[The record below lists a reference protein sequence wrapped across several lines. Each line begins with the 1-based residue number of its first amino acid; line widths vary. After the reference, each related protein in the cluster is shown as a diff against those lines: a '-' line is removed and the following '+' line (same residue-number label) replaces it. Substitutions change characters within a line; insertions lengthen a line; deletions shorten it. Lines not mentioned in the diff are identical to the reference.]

1 MITLPPLDRFIEDVP
16 LVTGEG
22 QFLADLVDDGVLH
35 CAFARST
42 VAHGIVTG
50 CDTTAAREAPG
61 VVAVYESAAELGLKD
76 LPSAPGGGGAPEA
89 AGMTRPPFASERV
102 RYVGEAVCVVVAET
116 AGEAAEAAALV
127 VLTIEPLPVVGSAED
142 GLKDSSLLFPG
153 AGTNL
158 VHRTGVTQ
166 GDPAAGEYDIVVS
179 VDVASP
185 RMSHVAI
192 ETLGFL
198 AKPVGDG
205 LEVWCGHQAPG
216 RLPRQIGGLL
226 GIPPE
231 SVRARSPLVGGAF
244 GTKSQLY
251 PEYPIVASVARQL
264 GRPAVWL
271 QSRRE
276 SILNGTHGRGQHNRV
291 ELSGDK
297 SGRIRRGRFEILAE
311 IGAYPL
317 YGSRVP
323 LYTQLVATGLY
334 DIEHVAIDT
343 TMVVTNRPP
352 IGALRGAGRPEAAL
366 GIERA
371 VDAFAAAAGRDPAEV
386 RRLNFI
392 PKESLPYKTATGALY
407 DSGDYAQ
414 ALEMALDAVD
424 VPAFR
429 AEQAE
434 RRAAGQDPIG
444 LGICA
449 FVERTGGGVGSGEFG
464 RVDISPSGEVIV
476 RSGSMS
482 TGVGHQTVWRQ
493 LASSVLTVAPKD
505 VRVIEGDTGEVPN
518 SVGSFA
524 SRSAQM
530 GGTAVW
536 ECAQH
541 VRDQARTKAAEM
553 LEIAEGDLS
562 LDAGVFRVN
571 GSPAIEVSLGE
582 IAAAIQED
590 GGELAFEEFFNPES
604 QTFPYG
610 VYVAVVGVELD
621 TGSISIDRLVCVDDV
636 GTVLNPMIV
645 EGQIHGSVMMG
656 LGQALLEEVRYD
668 DDGQPLNPTLLDYLV
683 APALLEVPIET
694 LHLSH
699 PAPSIPTG
707 VKGAGESGCIGVPPA
722 MLNAVYDA
730 LEPYGVTDL
739 SMPLTPEKVW
749 TAIQDARPGR
759 NVE

>member
-1 MITLPPLDRFIEDVP
+1 MIELQPLDRYIEDVP
-16 LVTGEG
+16 LVTGDGE
-22 QFLADLVDDGVLH
+22 FLADLVDEGVLH
-35 CAFARST
+35 CAFARSPI
-42 VAHGIVTG
+42 AHGIVIK
-50 CDTTAAREAPG
+50 CDTTGAREAPG
-61 VVAVYESAAELGLKD
+61 VVAVYEQAADLGLKD
-76 LPSAPGGGGAPEA
+76 LPSNPGGTEAPEA

-102 RYVGEAVCVVVAET
+102 RYAGEAVCVVVAET
-116 AGEAAEAAALV
+116 AREAEEAAALV
-127 VLTIEPLPVVGSAED
+127 VLEFEPLPVVGSVEEGLED
-142 GLKDSSLLFPG
+142 ESLLFPA

-158 VHRTGVTQ
+158 VMTTGVTQ
-166 GDPAAGEYDIVVS
+166 GDPSAGGYDIVVA
-179 VDVASP
+179 VDVLSP

-198 AKPVGDG
+198 ARPAGDG

-216 RLPRQIGGLL
+216 RLPRQIGRLL

-251 PEYPIVASVARQL
+251 PEYPIVASVARKL

-276 SILNGTHGRGQHNRV
+276 AILNGTHGRGQHNRV
-291 ELSGDK
+291 ELSGDQ
-297 SGRIRRGRFEILAE
+297 SGRIRKARIEIKAE
-311 IGAYPL
+311 LGAYPL

-334 DIEHVAIDT
+334 DIEHVEIET
-343 TMVVTNRPP
+343 TMVLTNRPP

-371 VDAFAAAAGRDPAEV
+371 VDEFAAAAGVDPAEV
-386 RRLNFI
+386 RRRNFI
-392 PKESLPYKTATGALY
+392 PAENLPYQTATGAIY
-407 DSGDYAQ
+407 DSGDYAR

-424 VPAFR
+424 VPAVR
-429 AEQAE
+429 AEQGE
-434 RRAAGQDPIG
+434 RRRNGRNPIG

-449 FVERTGGGVGSGEFG
+449 FIERTGGAIGSGEFG
-464 RVDISPSGEVIV
+464 RVDVCPTGEVIV

-493 LASSVLTVAPKD
+493 LASSVLTVAPD
-505 VRVIEGDTGEVPN
+505 EVQVIQGDTGEVST

-536 ECAQH
+536 ECAQR
-541 VRDQARTKAAEM
+541 VRDQAHAKAGEM
-553 LEIAEGDLS
+553 LEIAEDDLF
-562 LDAGVFRVN
+562 LEAGSFRVK
-571 GSPAIEVSLGE
+571 GSPDIELSLGE
-582 IAAAIQED
+582 IAAAIQQS

-610 VYVAVVGVELD
+610 VYVAVVEVELE
-621 TGSISIDRLVCVDDV
+621 TGIVTIDRLVCVDDV
-636 GTVLNPMIV
+636 GTVLNPTIV

-656 LGQALLEEVRYD
+656 IGQALLEEVRYD
-668 DDGQPLNPTLLDYLV
+668 KGGNPLNPTLLDYLV
-683 APALLEVPIET
+683 PPAILPVSMEA
-694 LHLSH
+694 LHLVS

-707 VKGAGESGCIGVPPA
+707 AKGAGESGCIGVPPA
-722 MLNAVYDA
+722 VLNAVYNA
-730 LEPYGVTDL
+730 LRPYGVTNL
-739 SMPLTPEKVW
+739 SIPLTPERVW
-749 TAIQDARPGR
+749 TAIQDAPS
-759 NVE
+759 